1 MATDQLSRGH
11 VAFEPAGLPVREKGF
26 PPDKVVSNVVLLGL
40 GAFFVLPLI
49 WLVTASMDAGATQ
62 QLAWPQ
68 FTTGNFIAATTADK
82 ANALLNSFIMSS
94 IATLVGTIP
103 AVFAAYALSR
113 LAVPL
118 KNTVLLSIL
127 CLSGVPISILI
138 VPVYQMFSV
147 ADWLSLTPAAVFLG
161 VTSLPFEVYII
172 KNAID
177 SIPRDLEEAAR
188 LDRVSTIRIILRVI
202 IPLAMPGIVAAAV
215 YGFINAWGSFLIPLV
230 LIASPD
236 QQPSPIAIFS
246 FVSAD
251 IIRYGQIAAYSLVYS
266 APVIILYLLVSRVF
280 HGGFTLG
287 GAGR

>member
-1 MATDQLSRGH
+1 
-11 VAFEPAGLPVREKGF
+11 
-26 PPDKVVSNVVLLGL
+26 
-40 GAFFVLPLI
+40 
-49 WLVTASMDAGATQ
+49 
-62 QLAWPQ
+62 
-68 FTTGNFIAATTADK
+68 
-82 ANALLNSFIMSS
+82 
-94 IATLVGTIP
+94 
-103 AVFAAYALSR
+103 
-113 LAVPL
+113 
-118 KNTVLLSIL
+118 
-127 CLSGVPISILI
+127 
-138 VPVYQMFSV
+138 
-147 ADWLSLTPAAVFLG
+147 
-161 VTSLPFEVYII
+161 
-172 KNAID
+172 
-177 SIPRDLEEAAR
+177 
-188 LDRVSTIRIILRVI
+188 VI